1 MKKGQTMR
9 KRLLRLMK
17 EHEGEE
23 MTSVEISERASKR
36 WRWSPTVVQIAML
49 CRGTKQIIEVGDID
63 IYTDMGRYRG
73 KLWMYQELPES
84 GE

>member
-17 EHEGEE
+17 ENQGEV
-23 MTSVEISERASKR
+23 MTSKEIADRAFHR

-49 CRGTKQIIEVGDID
+49 CRGCKQIIEVGEVDI
-63 IYTDMGRYRG
+63 TTQFCRYRG
-73 KLWMYQELPES
+73 KLWTYQELPES

>member
-23 MTSVEISERASKR
+23 MTSKEISDRASSR
-36 WRWSPTVVQIAML
+36 WIWSPTVVQIV
-49 CRGTKQIIEVGDID
+49 EVGEVDI
-63 IYTDMGRYRG
+63 TTKLSRYRG
-73 KLWMYQELPES
+73 KLWKYQELPDS
-84 GE
+84 GK

>member
-9 KRLLRLMK
+9 KRLLRLMS

-23 MTSVEISERASKR
+23 MTSKEIADRASVR

-49 CRGTKQIIEVGDID
+49 CRGCKQIIEVGDID
-63 IYTDMGRYRG
+63 ITTKLSRYRG
-73 KLWMYQELPES
+73 KLWKYQELPES
-84 GE
+84 GD

>member
-9 KRLLRLMK
+9 KRLLRLMS

-23 MTSVEISERASKR
+23 MTSKEIADRASTR
-36 WRWSPTVVQIAML
+36 WTWSPTVVQIAML

-63 IYTDMGRYRG
+63 IYTGNGRYRG
-73 KLWMYQELPES
+73 KLWKYQKLPDS

>member
-9 KRLLRLMK
+9 KRLLRLME
-17 EHEGEE
+17 EHQGEI
-23 MTSVEISERASKR
+23 MTSKEIADRASTR

-49 CRGTKQIIEVGDID
+49 CRGCKQIIEVGDID
-63 IYTDMGRYRG
+63 ITTALSRYRG